1 LATKL
6 KNEHLNKQHTLASD
20 ALAYCESVMRNLN
33 QNGKEAAYEPKDRL
47 AAAKI
52 IMDRVWG
59 KPKQTMLLGVPDV
72 DGASDAGKVT
82 ISFERRKNG

>member
-6 KNEHLNKQHTLASD
+6 KNEHLNKQHTLA
-20 ALAYCESVMRNLN
+20 AESLDLYANVVRNLDEK
-33 QNGKEAAYEPKDRL
+33 GKPANYDIKDRL
-47 AAAKI
+47 YAGRY